1 MATGPKTKFA
11 KLLAKKTNND
21 TMKRGAESASILR
34 RATKKGNKIS
44 KKILKQF

>member
-11 KLLAKKTNND
+11 KLLAKKAKND
-21 TMKRGAESASILR
+21 AAKRAGSGPGQYKRLV
-34 RATKKGNKIS
+34 KKGTRIK